1 LRVLGIDPGIERTG
15 WGVVDSKSRSFAAVD
30 YGCIMTPKTDDLPQR
45 LVAIA
50 AALDQILDRHQ
61 VDVVAVEKIF
71 FAKNAKSAI
80 DVGHSRGVCL
90 YLSGKRGIPIEEVT
104 PLQVKSAIVGYGN
117 ATKEQVG
124 VMVKQI
130 LGLSKIPRPDDTC
143 DALAIA
149 VTAGIQRSFGAVLR
163 RAGVPGQ
170 GSSLRTATLGPKE
183 DL

>member
-15 WGVVDSKSRSFAAVD
+15 WGVVDSKSRDFSALD
-30 YGCIMTPKTDDLPQR
+30 YGCIMTPKTDALPQR

-50 AALDQILDRHQ
+50 DALNQILDKHQ
-61 VDVVAVEKIF
+61 VDVVAVEQIF

-80 DVGHSRGVCL
+80 DVGHSRGICL
-90 YLSGKRGIPIEEVT
+90 YLAGQRGIPVEEVT
-104 PLQVKSAIVGYGN
+104 PLQVKSAVVGYGN

-124 VMVKQI
+124 IMVKQI
-130 LGLSKIPRPDDTC
+130 LGLPKIPRPDDTC

-149 VTAGIQRSFGAVLR
+149 ITAGIQRSFSAVLR
-163 RAGVPGQ
+163 RSGPIDQTG
-170 GSSLRTATLGPKE
+170 GRRTTILGPKE